1 MKENQYLMPSA
12 SAFAELQ
19 TAEVMPID
27 LSSEYWTPEV
37 GDSKRLIYQGLKTET
52 TIDTRTGEEV
62 ELLVAYFYEA
72 ISENEGKIIRNAS
85 RRLVGVFEGATW
97 IKPGEEMFL
106 ITYLGKKKFNNG
118 NSGDNWKVQRMVK
131 KNA

>member
-1 MKENQYLMPSA
+1 MEKNHSLIPSA

-19 TAEVMPID
+19 AAEVMPID
-27 LSSEYWTPEV
+27 LASEYWTPEV
-37 GDSKRLIYQGLKTET
+37 GEAKRLIYQGLKSESTL
-52 TIDTRTGEEV
+52 DTRTGEEL

-72 ISENEGKIIRNAS
+72 INENEGRIIRNAS
-85 RRLVGVFEGATW
+85 RRLVGVFESATW
-97 IKPGEEMFL
+97 IKPGEDMFL

-118 NSGDNWKVQRMVK
+118 NLGDNWKVQRMVK

>member
-1 MKENQYLMPSA
+1 MPSA

-19 TAEVMPID
+19 AAEVQPID
-27 LSSEYWTPEV
+27 LSSEYWTPES
-37 GDSKRLIYQGLKTET
+37 GESKRLIFQGLKSET
-52 TIDTRTGEEV
+52 SVDTRSGEEV

-72 ISENEGKIIRNAS
+72 ISATEGKIIRNAS
-85 RRLVGVFEGATW
+85 RRLVGVFESATW
-97 IKPGEEMFL
+97 IEPGKEMFL

-118 NSGDNWKVQRMVK
+118 NLGDNWKVQRMVK